1 MKKLIL
7 ILFAM
12 LVGILLFGCEDK
24 ENTAFRS
31 DIIDLLDR
39 LSLHAEDIDDLSYGE
54 SLYEGKANLIIYEE
68 DYSKINLIQAKEKSV
83 IMVVFD
89 IGERSLNYCSINYVD
104 IDYINYDKNL
114 RITLSFYKT
123 SLFSGDFKTE
133 KVNLPIEDFK
143 NGLARLS
150 LDDWEYILKE
160 LGY

>member
-1 MKKLIL
+1 MKKLFLIIL
-7 ILFAM
+7 
-12 LVGILLFGCEDK
+12 VLLFFVFAGCEDK
-24 ENTAFRS
+24 ENTIFRG
-31 DIIDLLDR
+31 DVMDLLNR
-39 LSLHAEDIDDLSYGE
+39 LSLHDEDIDDLSYGE
-54 SLYEGKANLIIYEE
+54 KLYEGKANLIIYEE
-68 DYSKINLIQAKEKSV
+68 DYSEINLIKAEKGAAFIV
-83 IMVVFD
+83 LVDV
-89 IGERSLNYCSINYVD
+89 GERSLNYSNINYVD